1 MKESTGTKIS
11 RRRFLAMGG
20 LAVMGT
26 VAASATY
33 FAANDE
39 SQDIVVEKVTIPIK
53 NLHPALEGFTISQMA
68 DFHLRPF
75 TKPPLVEEAVAISN
89 SLSPDLVV
97 LSGDYVWKDVDAIF
111 ELAPILSGLNGKHG
125 VYASIGNHDLW
136 TDIDTIRQ
144 GFADAR
150 IPILQNEGVTVTEGA
165 GSFFLAGLD
174 DGWSGQPDLD
184 ATLATAPPNVPII
197 SLMHEPDYADDYAE
211 DGRIAL
217 QLSGHTHGGQIR
229 FPRLGGALIL
239 PPHGMKYDMGLY
251 QVGDMW
257 LYTNRGIGVT
267 NEPVRYNCP
276 PEITQ
281 ITLVSG

>member
-1 MKESTGTKIS
+1 MKNIIGTKIN
-11 RRRFLAMGG
+11 RRQFLTVSS

-33 FAANDE
+33 LSIKDE
-39 SQDIVVEKVTIPIK
+39 SQNIVVEKVTIPIK
-53 NLHPALEGFTISQMA
+53 NLHPSLEGFTIAQMA

-75 TKPPLVEEAVAISN
+75 TKPPLIEKAVAMCN
-89 SLSPDLVV
+89 ALSPDLVV
-97 LSGDYVWKDVDAIF
+97 LSGDYVWHEIDAVF

-125 VYASIGNHDLW
+125 VYATIGNHDLW
-136 TDIDTIRQ
+136 TDIDAIRQ
-144 GFADAR
+144 GFADSR
-150 IPILQNEGVTVTEGA
+150 IPILQNEGVTITEGA

-174 DGWSGQPDLD
+174 DGWAGEPDLE
-184 ATLATAPPNVPII
+184 ATIATAPANAPIV
-197 SLMHEPDYADDYAE
+197 SLMHEPDFADEYAK

-239 PPHGMKYDMGLY
+239 PLHGMKYDMGLY

-257 LYTNRGIGVT
+257 LYTNRGLGVT

-276 PEITQ
+276 PEITE

>member
-1 MKESTGTKIS
+1 MSVEAGMKMS
-11 RRRFLAMGG
+11 RRRFLAMSG
-20 LAVMGT
+20 LAAMGT
-26 VAASATY
+26 MAVSAAY
-33 FAANDE
+33 FNANDE
-39 SQDIVVEKVTIPIK
+39 SQDVVVEKVTIPIK
-53 NLHPALEGFTISQMA
+53 NLHPSLEGFTIAQMA

-75 TKPPLVEEAVAISN
+75 TKPSLIKKAVALCN

-111 ELAPILSGLNGKHG
+111 ELAPILSGLQGKHG
-125 VYASIGNHDLW
+125 VYATIGNHDIW
-136 TDIDTIRQ
+136 TDIATIRQ
-144 GFADAR
+144 GFADVR
-150 IPILQNEGVTVTEGA
+150 IPILQNEGVMITEGT

-184 ATLATAPPNVPII
+184 ETLMTAPANIPII
-197 SLMHEPDYADDYAE
+197 SLMHEPDFADVYAK
-211 DGRIAL
+211 DGRVAL

-251 QVGDMW
+251 QIGDMR

-267 NEPVRYNCP
+267 NEPVRYNCA
-276 PEITQ
+276 PEITE